1 MPEDAGKKRYIRK
14 FLQQIQPGEG
24 YVENIWVERDVR
36 LPGKEGE
43 DDTTTTAESL
53 SGNSSISNITELLRD
68 DLKHT
73 FDDRFFTFRFVAAFL
88 GSGKTSLLTYLHELT
103 TTQSNYEKHS
113 VVIQFPL
120 SHLRTVGSSHN
131 FSIKLYCYILG
142 DTFWQLIHNQNLLP
156 DVKEVAKNILEEFD
170 AGSLLNTGTRE
181 EIKLN
186 PFRSKFSKFFA
197 TSEVNFVELFFDVIS
212 QVTKVDPRF
221 TFVYLTDELD
231 SLEKFP
237 EEIEETRLIF
247 RALLKQAVQKF
258 RASIPLLIY
267 LVGTSDNV
275 SSLIQEDSV
284 LKSLVKDSVINLS
297 SGSNKE
303 FMMIKQEIDDRIKGA
318 YKGYKNF
325 NSAWQEIE
333 NIPWKT
339 PTNFRDFCQYYSGK
353 VLEIHERYFAEAEEQ
368 KFEGD
373 ARGLV
378 EAKCR
383 EKWGKYLNKK
393 VYTLSTVETTKVI
406 PGKKTGEKHALDC
419 YVELLHNG
427 TQVARGFGE
436 AKNYE
441 LLSSHLEIFSK
452 WLDDF
457 EFNPYL
463 SDNNPPELA
472 FMIAPSCSSL
482 LEKKLEL
489 QNIEFIQADKVIDKK
504 STTSPSS
511 KNSTV
516 DKIIEIK
523 STSSSD
529 SKSST
534 AVNINTANEAELII
548 TFRGTNVKKK
558 TIQKLLNNRNS
569 NHYKDLNHLVSDLKF
584 SDNVKA
590 KLQVKL
596 DHEEISF
603 SD

>member
-1 MPEDAGKKRYIRK
+1 MPENAGNKRYIRK
-14 FLQQIQPGEG
+14 FLQQIKPGEG

-43 DDTTTTAESL
+43 GYTTAESL

-73 FDDRFFTFRFVAAFL
+73 FDDRFFTFRFVAALL

-103 TTQSNYEKHS
+103 ITQSNYEKHS

-142 DTFWQLIHNQNLLP
+142 DTFWQLIHNQKLLP
-156 DVKEVAKNILEEFD
+156 EVKEVAKNILEEFD

-186 PFRSKFSKFFA
+186 PFRSNFSKFFA

-212 QVTKVDPRF
+212 EVTKVDPRF

-237 EEIEETRLIF
+237 QEIEETRVIF
-247 RALLKQAVQKF
+247 RALLKQAAQKF
-258 RASIPLLIY
+258 GRSIPLLIY

-275 SSLIQEDSV
+275 SSLIEGDSV
-284 LKSLVKDSVINLS
+284 LKSLVKESVINLS

-303 FMMIKQEIDDRIKGA
+303 FMMIKQEIDERIKGA

-325 NSAWQEIE
+325 NSAWQEIQ
-333 NIPWKT
+333 NIPLKAAK
-339 PTNFRDFCQYYSGK
+339 NFREFCQDYSGK
-353 VLEIHERYFAEAEEQ
+353 VLEIHERYFSEAEEQ

-373 ARGLV
+373 ARELV
-378 EAKCR
+378 KAECQKR
-383 EKWGKYLNKK
+383 WGTYLKQK
-393 VYTLSTVETTKVI
+393 AVYKLSAVETTKVI
-406 PGKKTGEKHALDC
+406 PGKKTGKKHALDC
-419 YVELLHNG
+419 YVELLHNNRPI
-427 TQVARGFGE
+427 ARAFGE
-436 AKNYE
+436 AKNYKLIVE
-441 LLSSHLEIFSK
+441 HLDDFSF
-452 WLDDF
+452 WLDDL
-457 EFNPYL
+457 EFNPYP
-463 SDNNPPELA
+463 SENTPPDLA
-472 FMIAPSCSSL
+472 FMIAPSCPERL
-482 LEKKLEL
+482 KRKLEL
-489 QNIEFIQADKVIDKK
+489 QNIEFIQADKVIDKI
-504 STTSPSS
+504 STPLA
-511 KNSTV
+511 NSTSLTI
-516 DKIIEIK
+516 DKIIETK

-529 SKSST
+529 LKSST

-548 TFRGTNVKKK
+548 AFTGAYFRAEKR
-558 TIQKLLNNRNS
+558 QKLLNNRKN
-569 NHYKDLNHLVSDLKF
+569 NPYKDLNHLASDLKF
-584 SDNVKA
+584 NDNVKA
-590 KLQVKL
+590 KLQEKL
-596 DHEEISF
+596 DRGEICF

>member
-1 MPEDAGKKRYIRK
+1 M
-14 FLQQIQPGEG
+14 
-24 YVENIWVERDVR
+24 ENIWVERDVR

-43 DDTTTTAESL
+43 DDTTTTAKSL

-156 DVKEVAKNILEEFD
+156 DVKEVAKNILAEFD
-170 AGSLLNTGTRE
+170 AESLLNTGTRE

-197 TSEVNFVELFFDVIS
+197 ISEVNFVELFFDVIY

-237 EEIEETRLIF
+237 QEIEETRVIF
-247 RALLKQAVQKF
+247 RALIKEAAQKF
-258 RASIPLLIY
+258 IRSIPLLIY

-275 SSLIQEDSV
+275 SSLIEGDSV
-284 LKSLVKDSVINLS
+284 LKSLVKESVINLS

-303 FMMIKQEIDDRIKGA
+303 FMIIKQEIDERIKGA

-325 NSAWQEIE
+325 NNAWQEIQ
-333 NIPWKT
+333 NIPLK
-339 PTNFRDFCQYYSGK
+339 PAQNFREFCQYYSGK

-373 ARGLV
+373 ARELV
-378 EAKCR
+378 KAECQKR
-383 EKWGKYLNKK
+383 WGKYLKQK
-393 VYTLSTVETTKVI
+393 AYTLLVVETTQVI
-406 PGKKTGEKHALDC
+406 PGKKTGKKYALDC
-419 YVELLHNG
+419 YVELLHNHKRI
-427 TQVARGFGE
+427 ARAFGE
-436 AKNYE
+436 AKNYKLIVE
-441 LLSSHLEIFSK
+441 HFDDFSF
-452 WLDDF
+452 WLDDL
-457 EFNPYL
+457 EFNSYP
-463 SDNNPPELA
+463 SENTPPDLA
-472 FMIAPSCSSL
+472 FMIAPSCSERL
-482 LEKKLEL
+482 KRKLEL
-489 QNIEFIQADKVIDKK
+489 QNIEFIQADKIIDKISTLLPK
-504 STTSPSS
+504 STSLTI
-511 KNSTV
+511 
-516 DKIIEIK
+516 DKIIETK
-523 STSSSD
+523 STLSSD
-529 SKSST
+529 AKSST
-534 AVNINTANEAELII
+534 AVNINAGNEADLI
-548 TFRGTNVKKK
+548 TAFKGTGVKKK
-558 TIQKLLNNRNS
+558 TIQKILNNRKINS
-569 NHYKDLNHLVSDLKF
+569 YRNLPHLVSDLKF

-590 KLQVKL
+590 KLQEKL
-596 DHEEISF
+596 DNGEISF

>member
-73 FDDRFFTFRFVAAFL
+73 FDDRSFTFRFVAAFL

-231 SLEKFP
+231 SLEKFQQ
-237 EEIEETRLIF
+237 EIEETRVIF
-247 RALLKQAVQKF
+247 RALIKQAAQKF
-258 RASIPLLIY
+258 RRSIPLLIY

-275 SSLIQEDSV
+275 SSLIEGDSV
-284 LKSLVKDSVINLS
+284 LKSLVKKSTINLS
-297 SGSNKE
+297 LGSDKE
-303 FMMIKQEIDDRIKGA
+303 FMMIKQEIDERIKGA

-325 NSAWQEIE
+325 NNAWQEIQ
-333 NIPWKT
+333 NIPLRPAK
-339 PTNFRDFCQYYSGK
+339 NFREFCQYYSGK

-373 ARGLV
+373 ACELV
-378 EAKCR
+378 KAECQKR
-383 EKWGKYLNKK
+383 WGKYLQQR

-406 PGKKTGEKHALDC
+406 QGKKTGQKHALDC
-419 YVELLHNG
+419 YVELLDNNR
-427 TQVARGFGE
+427 VIARTFGE
-436 AKNYE
+436 AKNYKLIIE
-441 LLSSHLEIFSK
+441 HLDDFSR
-452 WLDDF
+452 WLDDLG
-457 EFNPYL
+457 FNPYP
-463 SDNNPPELA
+463 SENTPPDLA
-472 FMIAPSCSSL
+472 FMIAPSCPERL
-482 LEKKLEL
+482 KRKLEL
-489 QNIEFIQADKVIDKK
+489 QNIEFIQVDKVIDKK
-504 STTSPSS
+504 SS
-511 KNSTV
+511 KLPNSTSSTIE
-516 DKIIEIK
+516 KIIETK
-523 STSSSD
+523 STSSSH
-529 SKSST
+529 STSST
-534 AVNINTANEAELII
+534 AVNINTANEAKLII
-548 TFRGTNVKKK
+548 AFKRTSVKNK
-558 TIQKLLNNRNS
+558 TIQKLLNNRKS
-569 NHYKDLNHLVSDLKF
+569 NPYKDLNHLVSDLKF

-590 KLQVKL
+590 KLQIKL
-596 DHEEISF
+596 DNEEIS
-603 SD
+603 

>member
-73 FDDRFFTFRFVAAFL
+73 FDDRSFTFRFVAAFL

-231 SLEKFP
+231 SLEKFQQ
-237 EEIEETRLIF
+237 EIEETRVIF
-247 RALLKQAVQKF
+247 RALIKQAAQKF
-258 RASIPLLIY
+258 RRSIPLLIY

-275 SSLIQEDSV
+275 SSLIEGDSV
-284 LKSLVKDSVINLS
+284 LKSLVEKSTINLS
-297 SGSNKE
+297 LGSNKE
-303 FMMIKQEIDDRIKGA
+303 FMMIKQEIDERIKGA

-325 NSAWQEIE
+325 NNAWQEIQ
-333 NIPWKT
+333 NIPLK
-339 PTNFRDFCQYYSGK
+339 PAKNFREFCQYYSGK

-373 ARGLV
+373 GRELV
-378 EAKCR
+378 KAECQKR
-383 EKWGKYLNKK
+383 WEKYLKQK
-393 VYTLSTVETTKVI
+393 AYTLSVVETTKELQ
-406 PGKKTGEKHALDC
+406 GKKTGKKHALDC
-419 YVELLHNG
+419 YVELLHNNR
-427 TQVARGFGE
+427 TIARAFGE
-436 AKNYE
+436 AKNYKLIVE
-441 LLSSHLEIFSK
+441 HLDDFSF
-452 WLDDF
+452 WLDDL
-457 EFNPYL
+457 EFNPYP
-463 SDNNPPELA
+463 SASENTPPDLA
-472 FMIAPSCSSL
+472 FMIAPSCSERL
-482 LEKKLEL
+482 KRKLEL

-504 STTSPSS
+504 SSTLP
-511 KNSTV
+511 NSTSSTI
-516 DKIIEIK
+516 DKIIETK
-523 STSSSD
+523 STLSSD
-529 SKSST
+529 VKSST
-534 AVNINTANEAELII
+534 TVNINTANEAELI
-548 TFRGTNVKKK
+548 TVFKG
-558 TIQKLLNNRNS
+558 
-569 NHYKDLNHLVSDLKF
+569 
-584 SDNVKA
+584 
-590 KLQVKL
+590 
-596 DHEEISF
+596 
-603 SD
+603 